1 MWVSARN
8 KASSPGV
15 SEVLIHL
22 YWTRWNRRLFEWPYR
37 AMGPEQFFLYFV
49 KKHFGGA
56 GNIIYIQK
64 SAYAYVKLNEFH
76 RLNSPML
83 PAPRP
88 RNGALPTPQ
97 TFTAQILS
105 GGGSLKLRNYLTLT
119 TFCAGMDVKSL
130 DWLCDI
136 YCREGTLTHLLILV
150 IFTFIFFYLKIRA
163 LSFDSSGSKFKCI
176 VNADPWNEDPFFC
189 EMWTHVRFVNCH

>member
-1 MWVSARN
+1 MES
-8 KASSPGV
+8 KAFWMALQSYGTRTIFSLFCKKTLWGV
-15 SEVLIHL
+15 
-22 YWTRWNRRLFEWPYR
+22 
-37 AMGPEQFFLYFV
+37 
-49 KKHFGGA
+49 

-97 TFTAQILS
+97 TFAAQILS
-105 GGGSLKLRNYLTLT
+105 GGGSLKLRNYLILM

-163 LSFDSSGSKFKCI
+163 LSSDSSCSKFKCI
-176 VNADPWNEDPFFC
+176 VNADPWNEDPFFVKC
-189 EMWTHVRFVNCH
+189 EHMFDLLTVIN